1 MVSAESTHYTA
12 IQGSENMEKTVRQSC
27 SKALEEVWLACYRV
41 APTPS
46 VSHHKRPGPE
56 PCCLHLSKLDHRK

>member
-41 APTPS
+41 APHPQCFTPQ
-46 VSHHKRPGPE
+46 KARA
-56 PCCLHLSKLDHRK
+56 